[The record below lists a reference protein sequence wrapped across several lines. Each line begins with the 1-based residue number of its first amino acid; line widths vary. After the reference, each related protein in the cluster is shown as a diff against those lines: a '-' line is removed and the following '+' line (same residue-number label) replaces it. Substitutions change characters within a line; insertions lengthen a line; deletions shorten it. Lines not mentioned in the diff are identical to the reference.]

1 MASGIIQ
8 YGMIALLVFTPLAF
22 GTVEVWAVSVLE
34 LAVFG
39 LAGLWLIRLAL
50 NRETTASI
58 PGPVWAVFG
67 LFAFWT
73 LVRLAAASSLY
84 PHGSREALFLG
95 TAYAVL
101 FGLVVS
107 TVKTEKEINRI
118 VLGLV
123 VIGFGV
129 ALFAIFQRYA
139 WNGRMFWVREVRE
152 NGAVFGPFV
161 NRNHFAGYM
170 EMLIPLSIGYTVAAF
185 AGVPAR
191 GETAWRRFVDRMTSE
206 RANKLALL
214 AFMTLVMSVSLVL
227 TLSRA
232 GIVSFL
238 AAVLLIGMVLVF
250 GRATQK
256 WLLLPGLLFT
266 VLLISLAW
274 FGLGPIIERYQTLL
288 HLSDDASMQGR
299 IEVWKDTAKLVS
311 DHPLMGSGPG
321 TFGAVF
327 PAYKTHQDPV
337 YYEHAH
343 NDYVQLLSDTGVV
356 GFGLAAGMLGVG
368 VGFILAGWRRR
379 RSPWAKGLLM
389 GIVTG
394 LVGILIHGLN
404 DFNFHIPANAVL
416 FVVLMGLAWNLARP
430 ERAGTSPVRTSGR
443 LRPALAA
450 AGLIGLS
457 VLIYQ
462 TTAAFAADRYYHL
475 GLALEKAGRYE
486 TAVEE
491 YRRAI
496 VWDAAHPVY
505 HLALGR
511 IYERLYGA
519 GDASAL
525 AEARSEMVRAAA
537 LAPTAAEPHLH
548 LGWLDARRGD
558 ASAATEE
565 FNRALRLDPTNPV
578 YRRYVGQWLAAMGKE
593 R

>member
-1 MASGIIQ
+1 MSKIIQ
-8 YGMIALLVFTPLAF
+8 FGIIALLVFTPLAF
-22 GTVEVWAVSVLE
+22 GSVEVWAVSVLE

-50 NRETTASI
+50 GRETTASI
-58 PGPVWAVFG
+58 PGPVWAAFG
-67 LFAFWT
+67 LFACWA
-73 LVRLAAASSLY
+73 LVRLAAGTSLY
-84 PHGSREALFLG
+84 PHGSREALILG

-107 TVKTEKEINRI
+107 TVKTEKEMNRI
-118 VLGLV
+118 VLGVV

-139 WNGRMFWVREVRE
+139 WNGRMFWVREVRDD
-152 NGAVFGPFV
+152 GAVFGPFV

-185 AGVPAR
+185 AGAPVR
-191 GETAWRRFVDRMTSE
+191 GETAWRRLIDRLTSE

-214 AFMTLVMSVSLVL
+214 LFMTLVMSVSLVL

-238 AAVLLIGMVLVF
+238 AAVILIGMVLVF

-256 WLLLPGLLFT
+256 WLLLPGILFT

-288 HLSDDASMQGR
+288 HLPDDASMQGR
-299 IEVWKDTAKLVS
+299 IEVWRDTAKLVS

-327 PAYKTHQDPV
+327 PGYKTRPDKV
-337 YYEHAH
+337 TYEHAH
-343 NDYVQLLSDTGVV
+343 NDYIQLLAETGGV
-356 GFGLAAGMLGVG
+356 GVGLAAGMLGIG

-394 LVGILIHGLN
+394 LVAMLIHGLS

-430 ERAGTSPVRTSGR
+430 DRDAEPPEPTAGRRRPV
-443 LRPALAA
+443 LAA
-450 AGLIGLS
+450 VGLIGIGFL
-457 VLIYQ
+457 LYQ
-462 TTAAFAADRYYHL
+462 TTAAFAADRYYHC
-475 GLALEKAGRYE
+475 GLELEKAGRYA
-486 TAVEE
+486 TAGEE

-496 VWDAAHPVY
+496 VWDAAHPAY

-525 AEARSEMVRAAA
+525 TEARTEMMRAAA
-537 LAPTAAEPHLH
+537 LAPTSAEPHLH
-548 LGWLDARRGD
+548 LGWLEARRGD

-565 FNRALRLDPTNPV
+565 FNRVLRLDPTNPV
-578 YRRYVGQWLAAMGKE
+578 YRRYVGRWFDAMEKE